1 MLTGKHVNKYYIKYW
16 YFFLIGIIALVA
28 VDYFQLLI
36 PEYLGNIVDSI
47 KDGKEY
53 LLLVCFLN

>member
-47 KDGKEY
+47 KDGKE
-53 LLLVCFLN
+53 LPIVSLFFE